1 MSNLNSKFKNETLGN
16 NSTTQEK
23 IHYLGDLRII
33 GQVVEKLS
41 DKEPIGYV
49 VMTEKTQQFKMYTV
63 GQTMVLLQK
72 FKFVNADIQNG
83 RIVNTECSME
93 RIPKFDTSMQVIGNH
108 GIIILGE
115 IVDGTSKVGYRAM
128 DTNARIVDLSED
140 DLLKCSMPII
150 NAKIV
155 SGTAGKKPHIS
166 GIKQEFTKIEKS
178 KIKDMAPVKKINTW
192 VKEKHME
199 KLRDFLLPSLIK
211 WGFTGVGNINDKYYY
226 RTNNVDGYRYVDLD
240 KEAKIIISEVFTES
254 NGILLSD
261 SDKEL
266 IKKIVKEMPH
276 KHELVSRWDPEHKY
290 TADENDKL
298 FMFALA
304 QFLLNNKKICNEIL
318 NRRIRARDVR
328 LNTFKKLSDM
338 GYATPTLKKAAEYL
352 QERKVNSRKKVNN
365 TLTSDSKTK
374 MFKTKTFITGEEA
387 AQLGFALTESNR
399 GLEYKTNTGNN
410 KVLAYIGD
418 YFNKYLDNCDYAKYK
433 NESRCLGDILAIAN
447 ITKLMNKCIEEVTTG
462 TNRYLPFEKMM
473 ASIEII
479 IAISFLYESKAMKMF
494 VDDFRGELNNLG
506 INIPDYEEVSST
518 DYKLSPE
525 LKMYYA
531 SGFNVFLNDNKYRHV
546 EYRKDYLRD
555 SEIINYRQY
564 GNKYNIQHPMLQD
577 ELASIVTMVTSNEYC
592 DAESV
597 ADYIGSIRFL

>member
-1 MSNLNSKFKNETLGN
+1 
-16 NSTTQEK
+16 
-23 IHYLGDLRII
+23 
-33 GQVVEKLS
+33 
-41 DKEPIGYV
+41 
-49 VMTEKTQQFKMYTV
+49 
-63 GQTMVLLQK
+63 MV
-72 FKFVNADIQNG
+72 
-83 RIVNTECSME
+83 
-93 RIPKFDTSMQVIGNH
+93 GNH

-115 IVDGTSKVGYRAM
+115 IVDGTSKIGYRAM
-128 DTNARIVDLSED
+128 DTNAMVVDLSED

-178 KIKDMAPVKKINTW
+178 KLKDMVPTKKINPW

-199 KLRDFLLPSLIK
+199 KLRDFLLPSSIK
-211 WGFTGVGNINDKYYY
+211 WGFTGIGKINDNWYY
-226 RTNNVDGYRYVDLD
+226 RTNNSDGYRYLDLD
-240 KEAKIIISEVFTES
+240 KEAKIIISEVLTES
-254 NGILLSD
+254 NGITLSD

-266 IKKIVKEMPH
+266 IKRIVKEMPH

-290 TADENDKL
+290 TADENDKMFL
-298 FMFALA
+298 FALA
-304 QFLLNNKKICNEIL
+304 QFLLNNKQICNEVL
-318 NRRIRARDVR
+318 NRRIKIKDVN
-328 LNTFKKLSDM
+328 LTTFKKLLDM

-352 QERKVNSRKKVNN
+352 QERKVNNYKKVNKIA
-365 TLTSDSKTK
+365 TSADKTK

-387 AQLGFALTESNR
+387 AQLGFALTESNK
-399 GLEYKTNTGNN
+399 GLEYRTNTGHN
-410 KVLAYIGD
+410 KTFITGEEAAQLGFALTESNKGLEYRTNTGHNKTLAYIGD
-418 YFNKYLDNCDYAKYK
+418 YFNEYFDNCDYAKYK
-433 NESRCLGDILAIAN
+433 NESRCLGDILTIAN
-447 ITKLMNKCIEEVTTG
+447 VIKLMSKCIEEVTTG
-462 TNRYLPFEKMM
+462 TNKYLPFEKMM

-494 VDDFRGELNNLG
+494 IDDFRADLDNLG
-506 INIPDYEEVSST
+506 VNIPDYEEVSGT

-531 SGFNVFLNDNKYRHV
+531 SGFNVFLNDSKYRQG
-546 EYRKDYLRD
+546 EYKKAYLKE

-597 ADYIGSIRFL
+597 AEYIGNIRFL